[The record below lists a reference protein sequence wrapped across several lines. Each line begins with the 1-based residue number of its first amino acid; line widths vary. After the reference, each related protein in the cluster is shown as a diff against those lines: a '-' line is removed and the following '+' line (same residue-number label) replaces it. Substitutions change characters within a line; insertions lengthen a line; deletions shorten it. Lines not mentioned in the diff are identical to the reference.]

1 VTPATTAPGSG
12 EAIVDA
18 LLSMSRV
25 LMGLTA
31 RTLDERNVDVTL
43 TQYRALVVL
52 ASRGPQRTMDL
63 AVELGVQS
71 STATRMCDRLIRK
84 DLVRRFQRAD
94 DRRVSWLGLTETGK
108 ELIGDTMR
116 RRRDAITQLVTK
128 INSPIPDGVASVLTA
143 LVTAA
148 GETPDPQWWD
158 HWARSVVHDHDGQP
172 STMPSTVT

>member
-1 VTPATTAPGSG
+1 VTPAPTDSRT
-12 EAIVDA
+12 EEIVDA

-43 TQYRALVVL
+43 SQYRALVVL

-63 AVELGVQS
+63 ADELGVQS

-84 DLVRRFQRAD
+84 GLVRRFQRTE
-94 DRRVSWLGLTETGK
+94 DRRVSWLGLTESGK
-108 ELIGDTMR
+108 DLIGSTML
-116 RRRDAITQLVTK
+116 RRRDAIIHLV
-128 INSPIPDGVASVLTA
+128 SQVGGPVPDGVASVLTA

-148 GETPDPQWWD
+148 GETPDPQWWE
-158 HWARSVVHDHDGQP
+158 HWARSAVTEHDVRSSAQP
-172 STMPSTVT
+172 DTAT